1 MVGGFDAW
9 NDRVDHVRVD
19 LFELHRAGRRGSSIT
34 TTLLLLKARP
44 QHSLCA
50 GLAGGFRVGVLMPGL
65 IGGSGFDIMPSIV
78 S

>member
-50 GLAGGFRVGVLMPGL
+50 GQLRLGGPLPPNRLL
-65 IGGSGFDIMPSIV
+65 Y
-78 S
+78 